1 MNPLLIQAAAPAA
14 PLSQRARRCAM
25 AAAGAGLLVALALLA
40 GGWLQAAYPANASF
54 RLLCAVLAAAFT
66 AVAAHALLGH
76 LAAGRQRARAR
87 ADAGVRM
94 SAELVKMLYENS
106 PLALVL
112 CGEEGGLVRANQ
124 AFLKLAGLGADEL
137 RGRTYQMLVPAEAR
151 ALEEAARA
159 ALNAGGSFAPHET
172 ELLNRDGMHV
182 PVRVWGA
189 RCADAGGGALVWRVI
204 EDMTTRRQMVEA
216 LRHSESEGRMLAA
229 VASHTRNM
237 VVICDREGRIE
248 WVNQAFEHVTGYLR
262 REVLGEYP
270 GSLLQ
275 GPGTDAA
282 TVAHMSRS
290 IAARDSFTAEV
301 LNYAKQG
308 RAYWVALE
316 CAPVFDHQGEL
327 ERYVAIERDITDT
340 RTMHEALAQSEQRF
354 RDLTEL
360 SSDFFWE
367 QDAGFRFVQL
377 TEIGGSDG
385 PAPVGLGTRPWN
397 NPNSL
402 LDAAA
407 WVEHRAILEEHLPF
421 RDFENPVLAPD
432 GRVLWRSINGKPLF
446 AADGSFIGYRGVGHD
461 ITARKEA
468 EEYIQESKRM
478 YRRVVEGVR
487 DIIFQADAQGNFV
500 FLNRAFTDA
509 TGFGVEEAI
518 GLPIRDYVHPQ
529 DREAAERMAG
539 GAVAQGDE
547 YLESVARLRCR
558 NGDYRWFEARVQSY
572 TDADGDFISVGT
584 LHDVSRER
592 AAREERRAAEV
603 ALREVQER
611 YQRALDAANDGMWER
626 DLRGNRVFYS
636 ARFKELL
643 GFSDA
648 EFTNDTR
655 NLRERVHPQD
665 WAGFKQGLDQ
675 MLQRRERGVIECRLR
690 CRDDSYRWFRL
701 RGTVTCDAA
710 GTPILTSGTLTD
722 IHPAKLAEE
731 ELRRHRDGLAGLVE
745 QRTASAE
752 AARVE
757 AVAAREAA
765 ETANRSKS
773 EFLANMSHEL
783 RTPMHA
789 ILSFATFGVDKA
801 GEAERKKLAHY
812 FHNIQKS
819 GNRLLNLLNDLLDLS
834 KLEAGKMEIHLKPVR
849 PADLLREAII
859 EAEALAKR
867 REISLE
873 LDTAEPDLLAQLDG
887 ARLLQVLG
895 NLLSN
900 AIKFSPEG
908 GRVRLG
914 LQRLQAAGVGGMLAE
929 VLELRVQDEGVG
941 IPEPELEAVFDKFVQ
956 SSKTKTGA
964 GGTGLGLAICR
975 EIVQSHGGTI
985 VARNNPPPLRGACF
999 VLRLP
1004 LHARAGEAG

>member
-1 MNPLLIQAAAPAA
+1 MNPLLVETPIVPPWRRQA
-14 PLSQRARRCAM
+14 RCAGL
-25 AAAGAGLLVALALLA
+25 AGGAGLLVMLALLA
-40 GGWLQAAYPANASF
+40 GGWLQAAYPASGWF
-54 RLLCAVLAAAFT
+54 RLLCAGLAAIAT
-66 AVAAHALLGH
+66 AIAAHALFRQ
-76 LAAGRQRARAR
+76 AGSHGARAFT
-87 ADAGVRM
+87 DAGPRM
-94 SAELVKMLYENS
+94 SAELAKMLYDDS

-112 CGEEGGLVRANQ
+112 CGEDGGLIRANQ
-124 AFLKLAGLGADEL
+124 AFLKLVGLGADEL
-137 RGRTYQMLVPAEAR
+137 RGRTYQMLVPASAR
-151 ALEEAARA
+151 VLENAAHAALESR
-159 ALNAGGSFAPHET
+159 GSFAPLET
-172 ELLNRDGMHV
+172 ELLNRDGMLV
-182 PVRVWGA
+182 PVRVRGA
-189 RCADAGGGALVWRVI
+189 RCAEAGGGALVWRVI
-204 EDMTTRRQMVEA
+204 EDKTARRQMVEA
-216 LRHSESEGRMLAA
+216 LRHSESEGRMLSA

-237 VVICDREGRIE
+237 VMICDRAGRIE
-248 WVNQAFEHVTGYLR
+248 WVNQAFEHVTGHLR
-262 REVLGEYP
+262 REVLGLHP
-270 GSLLQ
+270 GALLQ
-275 GPGTDAA
+275 GLGTDAA

-301 LNYAKQG
+301 LNYAKDG

-316 CAPVFDHQGEL
+316 CAPVFDHMGEL

-367 QDAGFRFVQL
+367 QDTDFRFVQL
-377 TEIGGSDG
+377 TELGGSDG
-385 PAPVGLGTRPWN
+385 SKPVRLGTRPWE
-397 NPNSL
+397 NPASL

-407 WVEHRAILEEHLPF
+407 WAEHRATLEAHLPF
-421 RDFENPVLAPD
+421 RDVENPVLSPV

-446 AADGSFIGYRGVGHD
+446 SADGSFIGYRGVGHD

-500 FLNRAFTDA
+500 FLNRAFADA

-529 DREAAERMAG
+529 DGEAAARMAG
-539 GAVAQGDE
+539 GGAANGLE
-547 YLESVARLRCR
+547 YVESVARLRCK
-558 NGDYRWFEARVQSY
+558 NGDYRWFEARVQSC

-592 AAREERRAAEV
+592 AAGEERGRAEA
-603 ALREVQER
+603 ALRVVQER

-626 DLRGNRVFYS
+626 DLRTDRVFYS

-643 GFSDA
+643 GFTDA
-648 EFTNDTR
+648 EFSNDTR
-655 NLRERVHPQD
+655 NLRQRVHPED
-665 WAGFKQGLDQ
+665 RAGFKRGLDE

-690 CRDDSYRWFRL
+690 CRDESYRWFRL
-701 RGTVTCDAA
+701 RGTITYDSA
-710 GTPILTSGTLTD
+710 GSPILTSGTLTD
-722 IHPAKLAEE
+722 IHAAKLAEE

-745 QRTASAE
+745 ERTASAE
-752 AARVE
+752 SARVE

-801 GEAERKKLAHY
+801 GEAERKKLSHY

-819 GNRLLNLLNDLLDLS
+819 GNRLLALLNDLLDLS
-834 KLEAGKMEIHLKPVR
+834 KLEAGKMDIDPQPVR
-849 PADLLREAII
+849 PADLLREAVI
-859 EAEALAKR
+859 EAEALAKH

-873 LDTAEPDLLAQLDG
+873 LDLAEPELTAQLDS

-908 GRVRLG
+908 GRVLLGMRRLE
-914 LQRLQAAGVGGMLAE
+914 AAQTGDVSGPM
-929 VLELRVQDEGVG
+929 LELRVRDEGVG
-941 IPEPELEAVFDKFVQ
+941 IPEMELEAVFDKFVQ

-985 VARNNPPPLRGACF
+985 VACNNPPPLRGASF
-999 VLRLP
+999 VLCLP
-1004 LHARAGEAG
+1004 LLANEAG